1 MTSRLSSSCQSL
13 VPAEPAEETDPWQ
26 ASFPAVFNSTRQ
38 KPRSWLL
45 DVARMIIVRS
55 LASHLCSRE
64 VRHLCTAYCRA
75 HARMALGSVGA
86 SAKTGSPQRLPEQGE
101 QCAQVRVLGFLL
113 RAFRRDQAW
122 QGRCG
127 SGSRRSKRSRR
138 RSNASVRGFKAL
150 CVWIVLAG
158 RGQAE
163 LVGRQGRVLSL
174 ELSAR
179 D

>member
-1 MTSRLSSSCQSL
+1 MILRNDFPSLQLLPEPGACGACGRDRSMAGLLSCGFQFKR
-13 VPAEPAEETDPWQ
+13 D
-26 ASFPAVFNSTRQ
+26 R

-138 RSNASVRGFKAL
+138 RRQRQRARIQGFVRLDSPCRKRPSRIGGKT
-150 CVWIVLAG
+150 
-158 RGQAE
+158 RPRSE
-163 LVGRQGRVLSL
+163 S
-174 ELSAR
+174 
-179 D
+179 